1 MKNLENGFLVKLIFR
16 RENME
21 IVLNDFG
28 LEWKRKDGIVHKAD
42 YDDLIN
48 SYEKQMPKKVR
59 ERKLLFLI
67 NHYGTRIQQD
77 IAIEELSELQKAII
91 KYRREPSDKTKEA
104 VVEEIADVQV
114 MLEQLKMIF
123 YCRTKIDEIMDAKI
137 DRQIK
142 RIMDGS

>member
-1 MKNLENGFLVKLIFR
+1 MV
-16 RENME
+16 
-21 IVLNDFG
+21 D
-28 LEWKRKDGIVHKAD
+28 
-42 YDDLIN
+42 
-48 SYEKQMPKKVR
+48 R

-67 NHYGTRIQQD
+67 DHYGTKKQQD
-77 IAIEELSELQKAII
+77 IAIEELAELQKAII

-123 YCRTKIDEIMDAKI
+123 SCRSKTDEIMDAKI

-142 RIMDGS
+142 RVMDGS

>member
-1 MKNLENGFLVKLIFR
+1 M
-16 RENME
+16 
-21 IVLNDFG
+21 
-28 LEWKRKDGIVHKAD
+28 AD
-42 YDDLIN
+42 
-48 SYEKQMPKKVR
+48 R

-67 NHYGTRIQQD
+67 DHQGTKKQQD
-77 IAIEELSELQKAII
+77 IAIEELAELQKAII

-123 YCRTKIDEIMDAKI
+123 SCKSKIDEIMDAKI

-142 RIMDGS
+142 RVMDGS

>member
-1 MKNLENGFLVKLIFR
+1 
-16 RENME
+16 
-21 IVLNDFG
+21 
-28 LEWKRKDGIVHKAD
+28 
-42 YDDLIN
+42 
-48 SYEKQMPKKVR
+48 MPDR

-67 NHYGTRIQQD
+67 NHYGTKKQQD
-77 IAIEELSELQKAII
+77 IAIEELAELQKAII

-114 MLEQLKMIF
+114 MLEQLKII
-123 YCRTKIDEIMDAKI
+123 YSCRTKIDAIMDAKI

>member
-1 MKNLENGFLVKLIFR
+1 M
-16 RENME
+16 
-21 IVLNDFG
+21 
-28 LEWKRKDGIVHKAD
+28 AD
-42 YDDLIN
+42 
-48 SYEKQMPKKVR
+48 R

-67 NHYGTRIQQD
+67 DHYGTKKQQD
-77 IAIEELSELQKAII
+77 IAIEELAELQKAII

-123 YCRTKIDEIMDAKI
+123 SCRSKTDAIMDAKI

-142 RIMDGS
+142 RVMDGS